1 MDSAQP
7 FDQFKE
13 LVQML
18 KPSAFAA
25 TKPQP
30 SPHTN
35 IPHQSILINTTAVSS
50 HSVVDSQHT
59 YCLFK
64 HLYRLELH
72 LIETTKL
79 QKGQSFGQPSP
90 GPRMLARLVTNV
102 RFYSFWDSQPPK
114 NGKHVLAMTRRS
126 HPGSTEKHPTE
137 VIGPSEAL
145 LARPK
150 SMPPSLPLTAMV
162 KTRRFSMVFFLSRK
176 KKAHGITIN
185 KGFAV

>member
-1 MDSAQP
+1 MESKEIQGVLMDSAQP

-79 QKGQSFGQPSP
+79 QKGQSFGLLP
-90 GPRMLARLVTNV
+90 GCQDAGSARH
-102 RFYSFWDSQPPK
+102 K
-114 NGKHVLAMTRRS
+114 CKVLFVL
-126 HPGSTEKHPTE
+126 GFPT
-137 VIGPSEAL
+137 P
-145 LARPK
+145 
-150 SMPPSLPLTAMV
+150 
-162 KTRRFSMVFFLSRK
+162 
-176 KKAHGITIN
+176 
-185 KGFAV
+185 

>member
-1 MDSAQP
+1 MESKEIQGVLMDSAQP

-79 QKGQSFGQPSP
+79 QKGKASVYSP
-90 GPRMLARLVTNV
+90 GPRMQSLITNV
-102 RFYSFWDSQPPK
+102 RFYLLGIPNPLK
-114 NGKHVLAMTRRS
+114 M
-126 HPGSTEKHPTE
+126 GSM
-137 VIGPSEAL
+137 S
-145 LARPK
+145 
-150 SMPPSLPLTAMV
+150 SWS
-162 KTRRFSMVFFLSRK
+162 
-176 KKAHGITIN
+176 
-185 KGFAV
+185 

>member
-1 MDSAQP
+1 MESKEIQGVLMDSAQP

-79 QKGQSFGQPSP
+79 QKGKASVSP
-90 GPRMLARLVTNV
+90 PRAPGCNR
-102 RFYSFWDSQPPK
+102 SSQ
-114 NGKHVLAMTRRS
+114 M
-126 HPGSTEKHPTE
+126 
-137 VIGPSEAL
+137 
-145 LARPK
+145 
-150 SMPPSLPLTAMV
+150 
-162 KTRRFSMVFFLSRK
+162 
-176 KKAHGITIN
+176 
-185 KGFAV
+185 